1 MSNQTKIAFLGATS
15 ISFGLNMLRDIVHT
29 DELCGSTLVLVGR
42 DPATLAEMSA
52 IAKLRSDKAGA
63 GIIVEQTTER
73 RAALDGAGF
82 VVNAMAIDRN
92 RLWQL
97 DFAGSRQEGIHHT
110 LG

>member
-29 DELCGSTLVLVGR
+29 DELRGSRLVLVGR
-42 DPATLAEMSA
+42 DPAGLAEMSGS
-52 IAKLRSDKAGA
+52 AKLPNDKTRP
-63 GIIVEQTTER
+63 GIMGDTTTDR

-92 RLWQL
+92 RLWRL
-97 DFAGSRQEGIHHT
+97 DFA
-110 LG
+110 L